1 MLSSLQFLI
10 HRHVPPNIHW
20 VFDLSSWGSISHQVL
35 WGNIRNDKE
44 LTKICTPNRVL
55 ALQLTEQAL
64 QHRLRWIR
72 HTYPVFTAKISE
84 PAQIIIPI
92 PLKIYRTIQ
101 SSLNDSPA
109 WCGVKLTDRFDD
121 LPIRIRL
128 QIEYTSR
135 VSLSVIKCF
144 LQSVWKMK
152 W

>member
-92 PLKIYRTIQ
+92 PLKVYTEP
-101 SSLNDSPA
+101 SSLLWMTVRPDVVSN
-109 WCGVKLTDRFDD
+109 WQTD
-121 LPIRIRL
+121 LMI
-128 QIEYTSR
+128 
-135 VSLSVIKCF
+135 C
-144 LQSVWKMK
+144 QSGSGFR
-152 W
+152 